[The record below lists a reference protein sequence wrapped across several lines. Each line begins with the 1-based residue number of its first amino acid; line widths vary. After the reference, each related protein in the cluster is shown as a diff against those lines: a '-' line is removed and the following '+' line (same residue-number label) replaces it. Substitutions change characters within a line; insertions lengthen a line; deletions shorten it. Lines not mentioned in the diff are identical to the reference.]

1 MAEWLKAAVLKTVEL
16 RGSEGSNPSCSDLER
31 CESGRIGL
39 PAKELFPKR
48 VPGVRIPLFPYI
60 CEVGMPARFCIF
72 GGVCRFLC
80 IVFSKAIGFWR
91 FYHEAIAQLDRA
103 SDCGSEGRQFE
114 PA

>member
-1 MAEWLKAAVLKTVEL
+1 MLITSVFRVFSFLGIDKVFIFGYNDLYFWSDGRVVEGGGLENRCAARYRGFESPLL
-16 RGSEGSNPSCSDLER
+16 RSER

-48 VPGVRIPLFPYI
+48 VPGVRIPPFPY
-60 CEVGMPARFCIF
+60 F
-72 GGVCRFLC
+72 
-80 IVFSKAIGFWR
+80 
-91 FYHEAIAQLDRA
+91 EAIAQLDRA